1 MRRLNIPA
9 LSGPGA
15 RRLTV
20 LCAYACFLCALC
32 LIARLPALNPTPS
45 PSTAA
50 VELPTRRPTPTPG
63 PSARARLDLN
73 HADAWML
80 TAIPGVGETTAE
92 RIVAYRE
99 EHGGFC
105 SVEELDNVPGIGE
118 ARAAQI
124 ALYVFVEEKDP

>member
-45 PSTAA
+45 PSTGA

-99 EHGGFC
+99 AHGPFA
-105 SVEELDNVPGIGE
+105 SVDELDYVEGIGDGTLE
-118 ARAAQI
+118 PIRRFLIAR
-124 ALYVFVEEKDP
+124 